1 MARRHAAGYGLD
13 PDRLRFRTADAGNL
27 AQDKGTYDAV
37 FASECIHDMPR
48 PIEVLTAARQAL
60 RPDGMAVVID
70 EAVGEEFR
78 APGDEIEQLMYGF
91 SLFVCLPDGLSSAP
105 SVGTGTVMRPATL
118 RSYATQAGFT
128 TVDVLPI
135 NDFGFLRF
143 YHLH

>member
-1 MARRHAAGYGLD
+1 MPPGYGLD

-27 AQDKGTYDAV
+27 APDKATYDAV
-37 FASECIHDMPR
+37 FAFECIHDMPR

-91 SLFVCLPDGLSSAP
+91 SLFVCLPDGLSSVP
-105 SVGTGTVMRPATL
+105 SVGTGTVMRPSTL
-118 RSYATQAGFT
+118 RNYATQAGFA